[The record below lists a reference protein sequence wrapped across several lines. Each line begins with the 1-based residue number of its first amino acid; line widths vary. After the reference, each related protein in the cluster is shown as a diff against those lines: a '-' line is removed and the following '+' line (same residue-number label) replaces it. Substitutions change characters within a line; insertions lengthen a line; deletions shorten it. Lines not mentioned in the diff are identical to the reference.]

1 MEDEG
6 KLLAYSSSHS
16 MSDALQ
22 AIQTIVIPAGV
33 SIDYSA
39 GDAGEKDW
47 NEEWESGFEPVT
59 VDGRRHIRASH
70 HPVNPAAEY
79 NITINPGMAFGT

>member
-1 MEDEG
+1 
-6 KLLAYSSSHS
+6 